1 MAFQKAIVSHS
12 EYAYLYDFGRI
23 YSLGLF
29 ESLEVSNRTIVR
41 QKRPLEMPSRLLLF
55 YFSA

>member
-23 YSLGLF
+23 YSLGCLN
-29 ESLEVSNRTIVR
+29 L
-41 QKRPLEMPSRLLLF
+41 
-55 YFSA
+55 